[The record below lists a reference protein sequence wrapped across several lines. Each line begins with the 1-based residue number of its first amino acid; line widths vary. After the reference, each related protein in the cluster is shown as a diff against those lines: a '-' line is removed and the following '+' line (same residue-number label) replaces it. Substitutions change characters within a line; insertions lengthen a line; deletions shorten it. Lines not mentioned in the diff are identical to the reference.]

1 MKSFKT
7 TLAAIVL
14 ASAFV
19 AAPAVPAFAADTLR
33 ESGRALHEKSAG
45 AVVSLKIVLT
55 TSYAFGGQSSND
67 QESRDEEL
75 ATVISPEG
83 LTVTALSS
91 VDPANM
97 MMRRY
102 ASRMGPGDKFETKVK
117 DLKIIT
123 ADNQEIPAMVV
134 LRDPDLDLAFIR
146 PIEKP
151 KAPMA
156 FVDLSKSVAPKML
169 DGAITLGRMGEL
181 AKRTASAMT
190 GEIQGIVEK
199 PRTFYIPSAELA
211 SAGLGTPVFLA
222 DGSPIGLVM
231 LRMNPS
237 TDEDAPGPSAMPI
250 VIPGADIMDIAKQAP
265 EKAPEPPPAEAAPAT
280 DAAAAEPAAGDAPA
294 ATE

>member
-1 MKSFKT
+1 VKSIKT
-7 TLAAIVL
+7 MLATLVL

-19 AAPAVPAFAADTLR
+19 AVPVVPAVAADTLR
-33 ESGRALHEKSAG
+33 ESGRALHEKSSG

-67 QESRDEEL
+67 QESRDEAL
-75 ATVISPEG
+75 ATVISAEG

-97 MMRRY
+97 MMRRF

-117 DLKIIT
+117 DLKIVT
-123 ADNQEIPAMVV
+123 ADNQEIPAVVV

-146 PIEKP
+146 PVEKP
-151 KAPMA
+151 STPMA
-156 FVDLSKSVAPKML
+156 FVDLSKSVAPKIL

-181 AKRTASAMT
+181 AKRTPSAMT

-211 SAGLGTPVFLA
+211 SAGLGTPVFVA
-222 DGSPIGLVM
+222 DGSPIGLVL
-231 LRMNPS
+231 LRMNPN
-237 TDEDAPGPSAMPI
+237 TDDDAPGPGAMPI
-250 VIPGADIMDIAKQAP
+250 IIPGADIMDIAKQAP
-265 EKAPEPPPAEAAPAT
+265 EKAPETPAAEEKPATEEAAPAN
-280 DAAAAEPAAGDAPA
+280 EEA
-294 ATE
+294 ATESE